1 MQNFFT
7 PEQKASYEDAFES
20 LHESFG
26 RDVTIIKE
34 SKRVIINTSDSEYN
48 YFYSDDSQS
57 SIEETF
63 VPVSGVFKMRVM
75 WQDPSKEVLSAE
87 NGMDAVRPKIHDN
100 LCRLKMRKEAYDFIN
115 GYKQFVVDEKKCDWV
130 GFSKPHGII
139 SPQFYTII
147 LKEVN

>member
-7 PEQKASYEDAFES
+7 PEQKAQYEDAFES

-26 RDVTIIKE
+26 RDVIIIKE
-34 SKRVIINTSDSEYN
+34 SKRVIVSTSDSSYN

-57 SIEETF
+57 SVQETII
-63 VPVSGVFKMRVM
+63 PVSGVFKMRVM
-75 WQDPSKEVLSAE
+75 WQDPSREASSSQD
-87 NGMDAVRPKIHDN
+87 GMDAVRPKIHDN
-100 LCRLKMRKEAYDFIN
+100 LCRLKMRKDAYDFIN
-115 GYKQFVVDEKKCDWV
+115 GYKQFIVDEKKCDWV

-139 SPQFYTII
+139 TPNFYTVI